1 VQTQLS
7 SEFKDHKGA
16 QAAAS
21 ILRKCVHCGFCN
33 ATCPTYQLLGD
44 ELDGP
49 RGRIY
54 LIKQML
60 EGGEVS
66 SATQAHLDRCLTCLN
81 CESTCPSGVKYGQL
95 VEIGRQLV
103 DERVP
108 RRGGQRISRWLL
120 KEGLTSGL
128 FAVAARLGRAVRP
141 LLPRRLG
148 DKLPPLRS
156 RAASSDPA
164 IRTDGGKVVLL
175 RGCVQPAL
183 LPHVDRATRRVL
195 ELAGFEVV
203 ELQGTGCCGALR
215 SHLSDLAGGRNDMRR
230 NLDALLPE
238 LDDPKLRGIVSSA
251 TACALTVKQYAHA
264 LADDPAYA
272 AKAARVSGLARD
284 LSEVLPEIVTAIGP
298 RVRAGGHRV
307 AYHPPCTLQHGQK
320 LRGGV
325 ETQLRRLGIEV
336 KLASDAHLCCGSA
349 GAYSMLQPEISEE
362 LRARK
367 LQQLNELGAQCLIS
381 GNVGCI
387 THLQAGTDVPVKH
400 WIELLDEVV
409 S

>member
-33 ATCPTYQLLGD
+33 ATCPTYQVLGD

-66 SATQAHLDRCLTCLN
+66 GATQAHLDRCLTCLN
-81 CESTCPSGVKYGQL
+81 CESTCPFGV
-95 VEIGRQLV
+95 
-103 DERVP
+103 
-108 RRGGQRISRWLL
+108 
-120 KEGLTSGL
+120 
-128 FAVAARLGRAVRP
+128 AVRLGRAVRP

-156 RAASSDPA
+156 RETSPDPK
-164 IRTDGGKVVLL
+164 IRGDRGKIVLL
-175 RGCVQPAL
+175 RGCVQPSL
-183 LPHVDRATRRVL
+183 LPNVDRAARRVL
-195 ELAGFEVV
+195 KLAGFEVV
-203 ELQGTGCCGALR
+203 EVHGTGCCGALR
-215 SHLSDLAGGRNDMRR
+215 SHLSDVEGGRNDMRR

-264 LADDPAYA
+264 LADDRLYA
-272 AKAARVSGLARD
+272 ARAERVSSVARD
-284 LSEVLPEIVTAIGP
+284 LSEFLPEIVTAIGP
-298 RVRAGGHRV
+298 RVREGGRRV
-307 AYHPPCTLQHGQK
+307 AYHPPCTLQHGQQ

-325 ETQLRRLGIEV
+325 ETELRRLGIEV

-349 GAYSMLQPEISEE
+349 GAYSVLQPEISEA

-367 LQQLNELGAQCLIS
+367 LEQLNALGAECLIS

-387 THLQAGTDVPVKH
+387 THLQAGTGVPVKH